1 MACVFSRIC
10 KRKLRI
16 VISFFLNFCVQKK
29 CLLKKCKTSLKIIII
44 KLITNK
50 DLLYSTGKS
59 AQCYVTTWM
68 GWIKGRWVHVYMYGC
83 VTLLCT

>member
-1 MACVFSRIC
+1 MAYVLSRIC

-16 VISFFLNFCVQKK
+16 VIRFFNLCVQKK
-29 CLLKKCKTSLKIIII
+29 CLFKKCKTSLKIIII

-59 AQCYVTTWM
+59 AQCNVATWM
-68 GWIKGRWVHVYMYGC
+68 GVD
-83 VTLLCT
+83 